1 MPSIPFTLRQLEYF
15 DAIASEGSLTAA
27 AERCHVSAAALALA
41 LTELERH
48 LSLQLFVRRKGKGM
62 TLAPA
67 GARLLA
73 QARHLLADAGTL
85 AGEASESAT
94 ALTGRF
100 AIGCFSTLAPF
111 FLPGVMDGFRR
122 EHPDLELEF
131 VAEASTPELHELLLQ
146 GRIDAALMYRVDV
159 SPQLSFDPLHEYR
172 PYVIVAD
179 GHPLVRRGTVKLR
192 DLAGDPLIQL
202 DLQPS
207 RENTEYIFASLGLE
221 PSIRHT
227 TTNYELARCL
237 VGRGLG
243 YSVLIQR
250 PASHLTYDGH
260 SVAVLELSDDLPSA
274 VVGLARPQGSPRTAK
289 YATLHDFLVAHDAPP
304 ATAAIRR

>member
-1 MPSIPFTLRQLEYF
+1 MTSIPFTLRQLEYF

-27 AERCHVSAAALALA
+27 AERCHVSSAALALA

-48 LSLQLFVRRKGKGM
+48 LSLQLFVRRKGKGV

-73 QARHLLADAGTL
+73 HARQLLATAESP
-85 AGEASESAT
+85 AEEASENAT
-94 ALTGRF
+94 TLTGRF
-100 AIGCFSTLAPF
+100 VVGCFSTLAPF

-122 EHPDLELEF
+122 EHPDLELDF
-131 VAEASTPELHELLLQ
+131 IAEATAPELHELLLQ
-146 GRIDAALMYRVDV
+146 GRIDAALMYGVDV
-159 SPQLSFDPLHEYR
+159 SAQLAFEPLDEYR

-179 GHPLVRRGTVKLR
+179 THPLARRGSVKLS
-192 DLAGDPLIQL
+192 DLVGDPLIQL
-202 DLQPS
+202 DVQPS

-221 PSIRHT
+221 PAIRHT

-274 VVGLARPQGSPRTAK
+274 VVGLARPQGSPRTTK
-289 YATLHDFLVAHDAPP
+289 YVTLHDFLVAPL
-304 ATAAIRR
+304 RR

>member
-1 MPSIPFTLRQLEYF
+1 MTSVSFTLRQLEYF

-73 QARHLLADAGTL
+73 HARQLLASAESL
-85 AGEASESAT
+85 AGEASENAT

-131 VAEASTPELHELLLQ
+131 IAEATAPELHELLLQ
-146 GRIDAALMYRVDV
+146 GRIDAALMYGVDV
-159 SPQLSFDPLHEYR
+159 SGRLSFDPLHEYR

-179 GHPLVRRGTVKLR
+179 GHPLAERGTVNLR
-192 DLAGDPLIQL
+192 DLGGEPLIQL

-207 RENTEYIFASLGLE
+207 RENTEYLFASLGLE
-221 PSIRHT
+221 PDIRHT

-250 PASHLTYDGH
+250 PQSNLTYDGH
-260 SVAVLELSDDLPSA
+260 SVAVLELSDDLPTA
-274 VVGLARPQGSPRTAK
+274 VVGLARPQGSPRTGK
-289 YATLHDFLVAHDAPP
+289 YSTLYDFLVAHDSPEVGAP
-304 ATAAIRR
+304 IRR

>member
-1 MPSIPFTLRQLEYF
+1 MTSIPFTLRQLEYF

-27 AERCHVSAAALALA
+27 AERCHVSSAALALA

-73 QARHLLADAGTL
+73 HARHLLATAENL
-85 AGEASESAT
+85 AGEASENAT

-100 AIGCFSTLAPF
+100 GVGCFSPLAPF
-111 FLPGVMDGFRR
+111 FLPAVMDEFRR
-122 EHPDLELEF
+122 EHPELELDF
-131 VAEASTPELHELLLQ
+131 VAEATAPELHELLLQ
-146 GRIDAALMYRVDV
+146 GRLDAALMYGVDV
-159 SPQLSFDPLHEYR
+159 SPQLAFEPLHEYR

-179 GHPLVRRGTVKLR
+179 GHALADRGSASLRELV
-192 DLAGDPLIQL
+192 DEPLIQL

-207 RENTEYIFASLGLE
+207 RENTEYLFESLGLK

-250 PASHLTYDGH
+250 PASQLTYDGH
-260 SVAVLELSDDLPSA
+260 SVAVLELSDELPSA
-274 VVGLARPQGSPRTAK
+274 VVGLARPQGSPRTRK
-289 YATLHDFLVAHDAPP
+289 YVTLHDYLVAS
-304 ATAAIRR
+304 IRR